1 MHKALCLVFFYAEG
15 LGIAPQKVFN
25 FGVFK
30 TARSVEF
37 TSLEMRIGSYETNNI
52 TNLDKQ
58 DYNLCEANR
67 RSESYLGFES
77 LSLRHKNAQGFM
89 PCVFLC
95 GRVGNSTAESF

>member
-1 MHKALCLVFFYAEG
+1 MSTPQKNIHGEMAERSKAAVLKTVVVRATWGSNPYLSAIKMHKALCLVFFYAKG

-52 TNLDKQ
+52 TNLDK
-58 DYNLCEANR
+58 
-67 RSESYLGFES
+67 
-77 LSLRHKNAQGFM
+77 
-89 PCVFLC
+89 
-95 GRVGNSTAESF
+95 